1 LTVLSQVIEQARAQ
15 SVPELIAVIAAIAYL
30 GFAIRQQIICWFF
43 AAISTS
49 IYIWLF
55 IEARL
60 YMESV
65 LNLFY
70 LLTAGYGWWVW
81 SGGRDDG
88 DGRPVVIWAW
98 RRHLTASVVVVFLS
112 ALSGWTLSVY
122 SDAAYPYIDSMTTWF
137 AIWATFLVARK
148 VLENWWY
155 WLLIDLASIFI
166 YWTRDLQLTALLFVI
181 YVIMIPFGLISWRN
195 SMREHGDNKLS
206 MQ

>member
-1 LTVLSQVIEQARAQ
+1 MTVLSQVIEQARAQ

-43 AAISTS
+43 AAISTA

-70 LLTAGYGWWVW
+70 LVMAGYGWWVW

-88 DGRPVVIWAW
+88 AGTPVVIWAW
-98 RRHLTASVVVVFLS
+98 RRHLTAIVVVVFLS

-195 SMREHGDNKLS
+195 SMREHDDYKLS

>member
-1 LTVLSQVIEQARAQ
+1 MTVLSQVIEQARAQ
-15 SVPELIAVIAAIAYL
+15 SVPELIAVVAAIAYL
-30 GFAIRQQIICWFF
+30 GFAIRQQIICWLF
-43 AAISTS
+43 AAISTA

-55 IEARL
+55 IEAKL

-65 LNLFY
+65 LNLYY
-70 LLTAGYGWWVW
+70 LVMAGYGWWVW
-81 SGGRDDG
+81 SSGRDDG
-88 DGRPVVIWAW
+88 HDMPVVIWPS
-98 RRHLTASVVVVFLS
+98 RRHSAAIVVIVCLS
-112 ALSGWTLSVY
+112 ALSGWSLSVY

-155 WLLIDLASIFI
+155 WLLIDIASIFI

-195 SMREHGDNKLS
+195 SMREQGDEKLS
-206 MQ
+206 VQ